1 MVNQALEKLSKM
13 AIFKMS
19 LGSKEL
25 FHSNFLEFLWDTN
38 YKAFIGVINNLLG
51 KVVLFP
57 DKEEGYYTFSRE
69 KENFDICIYHKEKKQ
84 LKNGKQ
90 GASEKTVYDVIIENK
105 VKSIPCITQLNKYEE
120 KVKEKDKEKNDTE
133 FLLLSLVDKFEDKTK
148 IERQKVW
155 EIVSYNDLSKA
166 IEENYKE
173 DCPYIKDYC
182 DFIREMHNLQQC
194 IAPGNFLELEQELFD
209 EYEKYK
215 HYRLHDLYI
224 KCRGLKFIE
233 LLKKKLDEKKISYE
247 FVKESGE
254 SLRRKFRENQNQAPA
269 VYLNWNV
276 FNAEGQIA
284 VFIHKGG
291 NEIYEIVVQGA
302 QSLQYRHGIN
312 YVIANN
318 GKYKSLDND
327 KKTSQS
333 LIWNKVKSCKFMQ
346 GFKYP
351 EKNAEH
357 CGYGTDYIYRYDK
370 VVEKKYGENIESL
383 LNHMV
388 DDIGYFV
395 KKFKCK

>member
-1 MVNQALEKLSKM
+1 MVNQTLENLSKM

-38 YKAFIGVINNLLG
+38 YKAFIGMINNLLG

-120 KVKEKDKEKNDTE
+120 KVKEKDKEKNDTK

-155 EIVSYNDLSKA
+155 KIVSYNDLSKA

-194 IAPGNFLELEQELFD
+194 IAPGNFLKQELFK
-209 EYEKYK
+209 EYQEYK
-215 HYRLHDLYI
+215 RYRLHDLYI

-254 SLRRKFRENQNQAPA
+254 SLRRKFREKQNQAPD

-291 NEIYEIVVQGA
+291 NEIYEIVIQGA

-312 YVIANN
+312 YVQEIN
-318 GKYKSLDND
+318 GDIQSLDT
-327 KKTSQS
+327 KKEKSQS
-333 LIWNKVKSCKFMQ
+333 KIWSIVKSYDFMQ

-351 EKNAEH
+351 NKNAEH

-370 VVEKKYGENIESL
+370 VVEKEYGVNIESL

-388 DDIGYFV
+388 DDIVQFV
-395 KKFKCK
+395 K

>member
-1 MVNQALEKLSKM
+1 MTNKILENLSKM

-38 YKAFIGVINNLLG
+38 YKAFIELINQLLG
-51 KVVLFP
+51 EKVLLP
-57 DKEEGYYTFSRE
+57 DKEGGYYTLSRE
-69 KENFDICIYHKEKKQ
+69 KENFDICIFHEERKKK
-84 LKNGKQ
+84 KNGRYYKN
-90 GASEKTVYDVIIENK
+90 ATIVYDVIIENK
-105 VKSIPCITQLNKYEE
+105 VKSIPGITQLNKYEE
-120 KVKEKDKEKNDTE
+120 KVKEKNDTK
-133 FLLLSLVDKFEDKTK
+133 FLLLSLVENFEDKTK
-148 IERQKVW
+148 IAKQAIWK
-155 EIVSYNDLSKA
+155 IVTYNDLSQA
-166 IEENYKE
+166 IDENYKE

-194 IAPGNFLELEQELFD
+194 IVPSNFLELEQELFD

-233 LLKKKLDEKKISYE
+233 LLKKKLDENKISYE

-254 SLRRKFRENQNQAPA
+254 SLRRKFREKQNQAPD

-291 NEIYEIVVQGA
+291 NEIYEIVIQGA

-370 VVEKKYGENIESL
+370 VVEKEYGVNIESL

-388 DDIGYFV
+388 DDIVKFV
-395 KKFKCK
+395 K